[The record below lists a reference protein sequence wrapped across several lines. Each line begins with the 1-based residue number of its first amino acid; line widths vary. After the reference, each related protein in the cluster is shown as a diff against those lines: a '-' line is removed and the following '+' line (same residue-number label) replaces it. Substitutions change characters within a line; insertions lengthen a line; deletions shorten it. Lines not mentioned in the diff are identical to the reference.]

1 VQEVFRVIGA
11 LRETGLTILLVEQ
24 NVHHCLDL
32 SDYAYVL
39 EQGRIVL
46 QGAASDLLVDPR
58 VRTAYLG
65 TSNQPTEAEG

>member
-1 VQEVFRVIGA
+1 VFRVISA

-24 NVHHCLDL
+24 NVHHCLAL

-46 QGAASDLLVDPR
+46 QGVAAELLTDPR

-65 TSNQPTEAEG
+65 SAADASGEGKTP